1 MRAMQKVYIHVLF
14 IFFAIF
20 AFGALAQTANA
31 ASLDFDPTSVT
42 ANVDGTFSVK
52 VTIDT
57 GSEKSPSSTVIV
69 SYDSEIIEPVSAVN
83 GTFFADSTDDEDTS
97 GRVSFFGFNNDPEA
111 AKSGKGTVATITFK
125 GVKEGT
131 SKLEFICDS
140 SNSSDTS
147 TIEKD
152 DIDATNI
159 ISCGQN
165 GTASVT
171 IGAATDDDTTDTDG
185 DGIPDTT
192 DTDANGDGITDS
204 TASGGLGGPESTVS
218 ALPRTGALD
227 NIAKF
232 ALPGI
237 LFIGIGV
244 ALKLFVL

>member
-14 IFFAIF
+14 IFFAVF
-20 AFGALAQTANA
+20 AFGALAQSAHA

-57 GSEKSPSSTVIV
+57 GSDKSPSSTVIV
-69 SYDSEIIEPVSAVN
+69 SYDSEIIEPVSAAN

-171 IGAATDDDTTDTDG
+171 IGAASDTTDTDG

-192 DTDANGDGITDS
+192 DTDANGDGVTDS
-204 TASGGLGGPESTVS
+204 TASGALADPDTSTVS
-218 ALPRTGALD
+218 ALPRTGTLD

-237 LFIGIGV
+237 FFIGIGV
-244 ALKLFVL
+244 ALKLFLL

>member
-1 MRAMQKVYIHVLF
+1 MQKVYIHVLF

-20 AFGALAQTANA
+20 AFGALAQSAHA
-31 ASLDFDPTSVT
+31 AFLDFDPTSVT

-69 SYDSEIIEPVSAVN
+69 SYDSEIIEPVSAAN

-171 IGAATDDDTTDTDG
+171 IGAASDTTDSDG

-204 TASGGLGGPESTVS
+204 TASSSLEGPDTSTVS
-218 ALPRTGALD
+218 ALPRTGTLD

-237 LFIGIGV
+237 FFIGIGV